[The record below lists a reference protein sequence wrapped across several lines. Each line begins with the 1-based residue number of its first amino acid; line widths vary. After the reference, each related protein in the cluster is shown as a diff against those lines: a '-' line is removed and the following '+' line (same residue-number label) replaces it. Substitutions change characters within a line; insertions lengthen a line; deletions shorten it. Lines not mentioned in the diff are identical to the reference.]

1 MVLFAVS
8 VLLLFAGVQ
17 SRLNRRRWAAQ
28 MRMLESLSESEEDVP
43 SEVPDIPAP
52 VVVEETPRAVDRYD
66 DDDVELI

>member
-52 VVVEETPRAVDRYD
+52 VVVEESPRAADRD
-66 DDDVELI
+66 

>member
-28 MRMLESLSESEEDVP
+28 MRMLESLSESDEDVP

-52 VVVEETPRAVDRYD
+52 VVVEESPRAADRYED
-66 DDDVELI
+66 EDVELI

>member
-1 MVLFAVS
+1 
-8 VLLLFAGVQ
+8 
-17 SRLNRRRWAAQ
+17 
-28 MRMLESLSESEEDVP
+28 MRMLESLSEPEEDVT